1 MFAQQLIQASIEWV
15 TRGLPH
21 GCSGFKQYA
30 VSFCRST
37 IARRAAFV
45 GGEPEI
51 AIDMAAPASRSVYLL
66 FTSSARFSFIERRWI
81 RSNMVG
87 LSGKWIGYGR
97 EYLVGTPKCTWA

>member
-45 GGEPEI
+45 GGEPE
-51 AIDMAAPASRSVYLL
+51 DRDRHGRPGVTVSL
-66 FTSSARFSFIERRWI
+66 FAFHIVSSF
-81 RSNMVG
+81 
-87 LSGKWIGYGR
+87 
-97 EYLVGTPKCTWA
+97 LVH